1 MAKTNGNKNWVSLE
15 DFARRVERL
24 CDFLLSKTERNGSDN
39 VAVLEKLKDEA
50 ADFQQQVEVDVD
62 IDGLKDYMSGTPAT
76 GIKE

>member
-1 MAKTNGNKNWVSLE
+1 MAKTNGATLE

-24 CDFLLSKTERNGSDN
+24 CDFLLSKTDRNGSDD
-39 VAVLEKLKDEA
+39 VAILEDLKEEA